1 MAVRLGSQ
9 CFRYP
14 RRLPQRR
21 LRPQWL
27 SLTCPTLADD
37 ALVALGKVDV
47 LFHLDD
53 LPEPAM
59 RQHLVTGG
67 QYPGLEVL
75 EPEPERRSRLY
86 LLIILDAGIAW
97 SAVRDADG
105 TLRDRKSTRLN
116 SSH

>member
-1 MAVRLGSQ
+1 MYAPPSMAVRRGSQ

-59 RQHLVTGG
+59 RQPLVTGG
-67 QYPGLEVL
+67 QYPGLAVL
-75 EPEPERRSRLY
+75 EPEPERDRRSVVSGNCVHVSIVL
-86 LLIILDAGIAW
+86 G
-97 SAVRDADG
+97 G
-105 TLRDRKSTRLN
+105 LRF
-116 SSH
+116 